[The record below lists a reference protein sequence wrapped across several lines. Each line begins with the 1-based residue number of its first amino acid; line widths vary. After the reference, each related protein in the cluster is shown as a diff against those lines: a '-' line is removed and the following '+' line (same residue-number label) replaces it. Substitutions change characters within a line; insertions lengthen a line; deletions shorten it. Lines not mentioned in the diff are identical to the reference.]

1 MIISR
6 TPFRVS
12 FFGGG
17 TDYPAW
23 FEEHGGAALS
33 MAIDRYCYL
42 TCRFLPQFFE
52 YKSRVV
58 WSQIEAV
65 QDHGDI
71 QHPVVR
77 EVLKYLDI
85 AHGVE
90 IHHNADLPARTGLG
104 SSSAFTV
111 GLLHALHSLRG
122 EMATKDRLA
131 QEAVFVEQQLL
142 RESVGVQDQIQTAH
156 GGLNRI
162 DIAKDGRFQVHPITL
177 RPERMSEF
185 ENHMLLFYTGVARY
199 ASEIAAQQIAAIP
212 KKQRELHLMRAQVD
226 QAAGILAGYGDIRDF
241 GRLLHEGWELK
252 RSLSAAIAPTFVND
266 IYGRAMGAGALGGK
280 LLGAGGGGFML
291 FFVEPEQHHAVLD
304 ALSELLLVPLG
315 LDRDGSKIIFYDPPR
330 YSRTAL
336 GGAAFERYEGHPA
349 RPDDDAAFERRKKMA
364 LVGGRNG

>member
-23 FEEHGGAALS
+23 FEDHGGAALS

-58 WSQIEAV
+58 WSTIEAV
-65 QDHGDI
+65 QEHDEI

-85 AHGVE
+85 DHGIE

-131 QEAVFVEQQLL
+131 EEAIFVEQQLL
-142 RESVGVQDQIQTAH
+142 QESVGVQDQIQTAY

-162 DIAKDGRFQVHPITL
+162 DIARDGRFQVQPVTL
-177 RPERMSEF
+177 RPERLSDF
-185 ENHMLLFYTGVARY
+185 QDHMLLFYTGVARY
-199 ASEIAAQQIAAIP
+199 ASQIAAQQIAAIP

-226 QAAGILAGYGDIRDF
+226 EATQILAGDGDLRDF

-252 RSLSAAIAPTFVND
+252 RSLSSAIAPTFVND
-266 IYGRAMGAGALGGK
+266 IYDRAIQAGALGGK

-291 FFVEPEQHHAVLD
+291 FFVEPERHPAVLA
-304 ALSELLLVPLG
+304 ALSELLLVPVS
-315 LDRDGSKIIFYDPPR
+315 LDRDGTKIIFYDPPR

-336 GGAAFERYEGHPA
+336 GGASFERYGASPTKPENTS
-349 RPDDDAAFERRKKMA
+349 FEWRKKMA